1 MKLKSS
7 LIAAMIAIATLS
19 GCGGSDDETPAIPV
33 ASPAVLTST
42 DTTVGTGA
50 EATTGKRVTLNY
62 TGYLYSDTA
71 ADNKGLMFESSVG
84 KTPLT
89 FTLGLDPVIPGF
101 LQGVTGMKVGG
112 KRTVK
117 IPASLAYGAS
127 GKGTIPPNAGLVFDL
142 ELISVQ

>member
-1 MKLKSS
+1 MKFKTS
-7 LIAAMIAIATLS
+7 LIAAMLALATLG

-33 ASPAVLTST
+33 ASPAVLTNT
-42 DTTVGTGA
+42 DTTIGTGA
-50 EATTGKRVTLNY
+50 EAVTGKRVAVHY
-62 TGYLYSDTA
+62 TGYLYSATA

-89 FTLGLDPVIPGF
+89 FTLGLDAVIPGF

-127 GKGTIPPNAGLVFDL
+127 GQGTIPPNAGLVFDL